1 MSTPTTPWFPMTHD
15 DAQEMVAA
23 IRQIGGQYNTADPAS
38 IVAAIRSGNAD
49 KIPNGTLFTVPH
61 AAYGNI
67 TFVTRARNLH
77 KVAGDATRPTI
88 TIQPLYLLSANGGS
102 TAATFQYDRPEAF
115 AKVSEAIP
123 AGTVVKFTAIAY
135 GSWAAGDWHFT
146 AENAIDAGKML
157 CLSGTQDNTLDTLT
171 VKVFDT
177 PKDTTAS
184 AEYAISA
191 GDGEATVNLGTWG
204 VELNHPQRMR
214 YGSNNEA
221 QSNLFQFLNGD
232 SGTGVMADVF
242 EPQSDFDMM
251 STDFST
257 LKGFVGGF
265 SDEFRSYLGLCAI
278 PNTANNVH
286 ENAPYEKSTHYV
298 HNGYF
303 FLPSR
308 MEIYGSTE
316 TANETDEA
324 QFPYYRDIGTENA
337 DKLMHAK
344 NASAPNS
351 YWLRTPS
358 ASYASGVRLC
368 ITGLGGGLDS
378 RTAFLR
384 HGAAPLGILA

>member
-1 MSTPTTPWFPMTHD
+1 MGVSIWEGGK
-15 DAQEMVAA
+15 AERL
-23 IRQIGGQYNTADPAS
+23 IRAVEQIGGQYDTSNVAS
-38 IVAAIRSGNAD
+38 IIAALRSGNGD
-49 KIPNGTLFTVPH
+49 RIPNGAVFTVPH
-61 AAYGNI
+61 AVYGDI
-67 TFVTRARNLH
+67 DFVVRAHNAH
-77 KVAGDATRPTI
+77 HVVGDPDRPTL
-88 TIQPLYLLSANGGS
+88 TIQPKYLLSANGGTS
-102 TAATFQYDRPEAF
+102 AATFQYDRAEAF

-204 VELNHPQRMR
+204 MELNHPSRVR

-221 QSNLFQFLNGD
+221 QSNFFQFLNGD
-232 SGTGVMADVF
+232 SGSGVMADIF

-257 LKGFVGGF
+257 LKGFLGGF

-278 PNTANNVH
+278 PNTANNVY

-344 NASAPNS
+344 NASAPTS

-358 ASYASGVRLC
+358 ASYAYYVRIC
-368 ITGLGGGLDS
+368 YTGIGGGLNTIYAFS
-378 RTAFLR
+378 RN
-384 HGAAPLGILA
+384 GAAPIGILA

>member
-1 MSTPTTPWFPMTHD
+1 MGVSIWEGGK
-15 DAQEMVAA
+15 AERL
-23 IRQIGGQYNTADPAS
+23 IRAVEQIGGQYDTSNVAS
-38 IVAAIRSGNAD
+38 IIAALRSGNGD
-49 KIPNGTLFTVPH
+49 RIPNGAVFTVPH
-61 AAYGNI
+61 AVYGNI
-67 TFVTRARNLH
+67 DFVVRAHNAH
-77 KVAGDATRPTI
+77 HVVGDPDRPTL
-88 TIQPLYLLSANGGS
+88 TIQPKYLLSANGGTS
-102 TAATFQYDRPEAF
+102 AATFQYDRAEAF
-115 AKVSEAIP
+115 AKVAETIP

-204 VELNHPQRMR
+204 VELNHPHRIR

-232 SGTGVMADVF
+232 SGTGVMADIF

-257 LKGFVGGF
+257 LKGFLGGF

-337 DKLMHAK
+337 DKLMYAK
-344 NASAPNS
+344 NASAPTS
-351 YWLRTPS
+351 YWLRTPI
-358 ASYASGVRLC
+358 ASIANIVRFC
-368 ITGLGGGLDS
+368 HTGTGGGLDN
-378 RTAFLR
+378 RYAVLR
-384 HGAAPLGILA
+384 YGAAPLGILA

>member
-1 MSTPTTPWFPMTHD
+1 MGVSIWEGGK
-15 DAQEMVAA
+15 AERL
-23 IRQIGGQYNTADPAS
+23 IRAVEQIGGQYDTSNVAS
-38 IVAAIRSGNAD
+38 IIAALRSGNGD
-49 KIPNGTLFTVPH
+49 RIPNGAVFTVPH
-61 AAYGNI
+61 AVYGNI
-67 TFVTRARNLH
+67 DFVVRAHNAH
-77 KVAGDATRPTI
+77 HVVGDPNRPTL
-88 TIQPLYLLSANGGS
+88 TIQPKYLLSANGGTS
-102 TAATFQYDRPEAF
+102 AAIFQYDREEAF

-123 AGTVVKFTAIAY
+123 AGTVVKFTATAY

-157 CLSGTQDNTLDTLT
+157 CLSGSQDNTLDTLT

-191 GDGEATVNLGTWG
+191 GDGEATVNLGTLG

-257 LKGFVGGF
+257 LKGFLGGF

-278 PNTANNVH
+278 PNTANNAG

-308 MEIYGSTE
+308 MEIYGSIE

-344 NASAPNS
+344 NASAPTS
-351 YWLRTPS
+351 YWLRTP
-358 ASYASGVRLC
+358 YASRASSVQVC
-368 ITGLGGGLDS
+368 YTGYGGGLYYY
-378 RTAFLR
+378 TAYNRF
-384 HGAAPLGILA
+384 GAAPLGILA

>member
-1 MSTPTTPWFPMTHD
+1 MGVSIWEGGK
-15 DAQEMVAA
+15 AERL
-23 IRQIGGQYNTADPAS
+23 IRAVEQIGGQYDTSNVAS
-38 IVAAIRSGNAD
+38 IIAALRSGNGD
-49 KIPNGTLFTVPH
+49 RIPNGAVFTVPH
-61 AAYGNI
+61 AVYGDI
-67 TFVTRARNLH
+67 DFVVRAHNAH
-77 KVAGDATRPTI
+77 HVVGDPDRPTL
-88 TIQPLYLLSANGGS
+88 TIQPKYLLSANGGTS
-102 TAATFQYDRPEAF
+102 AATFQYDRAEAF

-135 GSWAAGDWHFT
+135 GSWVAGDWHFT

-204 VELNHPQRMR
+204 MELNHPSRVR

-221 QSNLFQFLNGD
+221 QSNFFQFLNGD
-232 SGTGVMADVF
+232 SGSGVMADIF

-257 LKGFVGGF
+257 LKGFLGGF

-278 PNTANNVH
+278 PNMANNVH

-344 NASAPNS
+344 NASAPTS
-351 YWLRTPS
+351 YWLRTPG
-358 ASYASGVRLC
+358 ASYAYDVRIC
-368 ITGLGGGLDS
+368 YTGNGGGLHHSYANGRD
-378 RTAFLR
+378 
-384 HGAAPLGILA
+384 GAAPLGILA

>member
-1 MSTPTTPWFPMTHD
+1 MGVSIWEGGK
-15 DAQEMVAA
+15 AERL
-23 IRQIGGQYNTADPAS
+23 IRAVEQIGGQYDTSNVAS
-38 IVAAIRSGNAD
+38 IIAALRSGNGD
-49 KIPNGTLFTVPH
+49 RIPNGSVFTVPH
-61 AAYGNI
+61 AVYGDI
-67 TFVTRARNLH
+67 DFVVRAHNAH
-77 KVAGDATRPTI
+77 HVVGDPDRPTL
-88 TIQPLYLLSANGGS
+88 TIQPKYLLSANGGTS
-102 TAATFQYDRPEAF
+102 AATFQYDRAEAF

-204 VELNHPQRMR
+204 MELNHPSRVR

-221 QSNLFQFLNGD
+221 QSNFFQFLNGD
-232 SGTGVMADVF
+232 SGSGVMADIF

-251 STDFST
+251 SADFST
-257 LKGFVGGF
+257 LKGFLGGF

-344 NASAPNS
+344 NASAPTS
-351 YWLRTPS
+351 YWLRTPT
-358 ASYASGVRLC
+358 ASYAHGVRFC
-368 ITGLGGGLDS
+368 TTGRGGGLNVYY
-378 RTAFLR
+378 AGLR
-384 HGAAPLGILA
+384 NGAAPLGILA

>member
-1 MSTPTTPWFPMTHD
+1 MGVSIWEGGK
-15 DAQEMVAA
+15 AERL
-23 IRQIGGQYNTADPAS
+23 IRAVEQIGGQYDTSNVAS
-38 IVAAIRSGNAD
+38 IIAALRSGNGD
-49 KIPNGTLFTVPH
+49 RIPNGAVFTVPH
-61 AAYGNI
+61 AVYGDI
-67 TFVTRARNLH
+67 DFVVRAHNAH
-77 KVAGDATRPTI
+77 HVVGDPDRPTL
-88 TIQPLYLLSANGGS
+88 TIQPKYLLSANGGTS
-102 TAATFQYDRPEAF
+102 AATFQYDREEAF
-115 AKVSEAIP
+115 AKVSETIP
-123 AGTVVKFTAIAY
+123 AGTVVKFTAITY

-221 QSNLFQFLNGD
+221 QSNLFQSLNGD
-232 SGTGVMADVF
+232 SGSGVMADIF

-257 LKGFVGGF
+257 LKGFLGGF

-344 NASAPNS
+344 NASAPTS
-351 YWLRTPS
+351 CWVRTP
-358 ASYASGVRLC
+358 YASVASTVRIC
-368 ITGLGGGLDS
+368 YTGAGGGLHVNGATG
-378 RTAFLR
+378 RF
-384 HGAAPLGILA
+384 GAAPLGILA

>member
-1 MSTPTTPWFPMTHD
+1 MGVSIWEGGK
-15 DAQEMVAA
+15 AERL
-23 IRQIGGQYNTADPAS
+23 IRAVEQIGGQYDTSNVAS
-38 IVAAIRSGNAD
+38 IIAALRSGNGD
-49 KIPNGTLFTVPH
+49 RIPNGAVFTVPH
-61 AAYGNI
+61 AVYGDI
-67 TFVTRARNLH
+67 DFVVRAHNAH
-77 KVAGDATRPTI
+77 HVVGDPDRPTL
-88 TIQPLYLLSANGGS
+88 TIQPKYLLSANGGTS
-102 TAATFQYDRPEAF
+102 AATFQYDREEAF
-115 AKVSEAIP
+115 AKVSETIP
-123 AGTVVKFTAIAY
+123 AGTVVKFTAITY

-221 QSNLFQFLNGD
+221 QSNLFQSLNGD
-232 SGTGVMADVF
+232 SGSGVMADIF

-257 LKGFVGGF
+257 LKGFLGGF

-303 FLPSR
+303 FLPSG

-344 NASAPNS
+344 NASAPTS
-351 YWLRTPS
+351 YWVRTPT
-358 ASYASGVRLC
+358 ASYASIVRFC
-368 ITGLGGGLDS
+368 YTGYGGGLGGNVASS
-378 RTAFLR
+378 RV
-384 HGAAPLGILA
+384 GAAPLGILA

>member
-1 MSTPTTPWFPMTHD
+1 MGVSIWEGGK
-15 DAQEMVAA
+15 AERL
-23 IRQIGGQYNTADPAS
+23 IRAVEQIGGQYDTSNVAS
-38 IVAAIRSGNAD
+38 IIAALRSGNGD
-49 KIPNGTLFTVPH
+49 RIPNGAVFTVPH
-61 AAYGNI
+61 AVYGDI
-67 TFVTRARNLH
+67 DFVVRAHNAH
-77 KVAGDATRPTI
+77 HVVGDPDRPTL
-88 TIQPLYLLSANGGS
+88 TIQPKYLLSANGGTS
-102 TAATFQYDRPEAF
+102 AATFQYDRAEAF

-204 VELNHPQRMR
+204 VELNHPHRIR

-232 SGTGVMADVF
+232 SGSGVMVDIF

-257 LKGFVGGF
+257 LKGFLGGF

-344 NASAPNS
+344 NASAPAS
-351 YWLRTPS
+351 YWLRTPY
-358 ASYASGVRLC
+358 ASYANYVRVC
-368 ITGLGGGLDS
+368 NTGNGGGLN
-378 RTAFLR
+378 TTHATTR

>member
-1 MSTPTTPWFPMTHD
+1 MGVSIWEGGK
-15 DAQEMVAA
+15 AERL
-23 IRQIGGQYNTADPAS
+23 IRAVEQIGGQYDTSNVAS
-38 IVAAIRSGNAD
+38 IIAALRSGNGD
-49 KIPNGTLFTVPH
+49 RIPNGAVFTVPH
-61 AAYGNI
+61 AVYGDI
-67 TFVTRARNLH
+67 DFVVRAHNAH
-77 KVAGDATRPTI
+77 HVVGDPDRPTL
-88 TIQPLYLLSANGGS
+88 TIQPKYLLSANGGTS
-102 TAATFQYDRPEAF
+102 AATFQYDRAEAF

-204 VELNHPQRMR
+204 MELNHPSRVR

-221 QSNLFQFLNGD
+221 QSNFFQFLNGD
-232 SGTGVMADVF
+232 SGSGVMADIF

-257 LKGFVGGF
+257 LKGFLGGF

-344 NASAPNS
+344 NASAPTS
-351 YWLRTPS
+351 YWLRTP
-358 ASYASGVRLC
+358 YASNADRARIC
-368 ITGLGGGLDS
+368 YTDYGGGLYYYS
-378 RTAFLR
+378 AYNRI
-384 HGAAPLGILA
+384 GAAPLGILA

>member
-1 MSTPTTPWFPMTHD
+1 MGVSIWEGGK
-15 DAQEMVAA
+15 AERL
-23 IRQIGGQYNTADPAS
+23 IRAVEQIGGQYDTSNVAS
-38 IVAAIRSGNAD
+38 IIAALRSGNGD
-49 KIPNGTLFTVPH
+49 RIPNGAVFTVPH
-61 AAYGNI
+61 AVYGDI
-67 TFVTRARNLH
+67 DFVVRAHNAH
-77 KVAGDATRPTI
+77 HVVGDPDRPTL
-88 TIQPLYLLSANGGS
+88 TIQPKYLLSANGGTS
-102 TAATFQYDRPEAF
+102 AATFQYDRAEAF

-204 VELNHPQRMR
+204 MELNHPSRVK

-221 QSNLFQFLNGD
+221 QSNFFQFLNGD
-232 SGTGVMADVF
+232 SGSGVMADIF

-257 LKGFVGGF
+257 LKGFLGGF

-344 NASAPNS
+344 NASAPTS
-351 YWLRTPS
+351 YWLRTPT
-358 ASYASGVRLC
+358 ASLAYGVRIC
-368 ITGLGGGLDS
+368 STGYGGGPS
-378 RTAFLR
+378 YYYANNRY
-384 HGAAPLGILA
+384 GAAPLGILA

>member
-1 MSTPTTPWFPMTHD
+1 MGVSIWEGGK
-15 DAQEMVAA
+15 AERL
-23 IRQIGGQYNTADPAS
+23 IRAVEQIGGQYDTSNVAS
-38 IVAAIRSGNAD
+38 IIAALRSGNGD
-49 KIPNGTLFTVPH
+49 RIPNGAVFTVPH
-61 AAYGNI
+61 AVYGDI
-67 TFVTRARNLH
+67 DFVVRAHNAH
-77 KVAGDATRPTI
+77 HVVGDPDRPTL
-88 TIQPLYLLSANGGS
+88 TIQPKYLLSANGGTS
-102 TAATFQYDRPEAF
+102 AATFQYDRAEAF

-191 GDGEATVNLGTWG
+191 GDGEATVNFGTWG

-232 SGTGVMADVF
+232 SGSGVMADIF

-257 LKGFVGGF
+257 LKGFLGGF

-344 NASAPNS
+344 NASAPTS
-351 YWLRTPS
+351 YWLRTPLASS
-358 ASYASGVRLC
+358 ANHVRICYAGH
-368 ITGLGGGLDS
+368 GGGLNATTAIG
-378 RTAFLR
+378 RT
-384 HGAAPLGILA
+384 GAAPLGILA

>member
-1 MSTPTTPWFPMTHD
+1 MGVSIWEGGK
-15 DAQEMVAA
+15 AERL
-23 IRQIGGQYNTADPAS
+23 IRAVEQIGGQYDTSNVAS
-38 IVAAIRSGNAD
+38 IIAALRSGNGD
-49 KIPNGTLFTVPH
+49 RIPNGAVFTVPH
-61 AAYGNI
+61 AVYGDI
-67 TFVTRARNLH
+67 DFVVRAHNAH
-77 KVAGDATRPTI
+77 HVVGDPDRPTL
-88 TIQPLYLLSANGGS
+88 TIQPKYLLSANGGTS
-102 TAATFQYDRPEAF
+102 AATFQYDRAEAF

-204 VELNHPQRMR
+204 MELNHPSRVK

-221 QSNLFQFLNGD
+221 QSNFFQFLNGD
-232 SGTGVMADVF
+232 SGSGVMADIF

-257 LKGFVGGF
+257 LKGFLGGF

-344 NASAPNS
+344 NASAPTS
-351 YWLRTPS
+351 YWLRTP
-358 ASYASGVRLC
+358 YASIAYYVRIC
-368 ITGLGGGLDS
+368 YTGNGGGLYNS
-378 RTAFLR
+378 GANGRG
-384 HGAAPLGILA
+384 GAAPIGILA

>member
-1 MSTPTTPWFPMTHD
+1 MGVSIWEGGK
-15 DAQEMVAA
+15 AERL
-23 IRQIGGQYNTADPAS
+23 IRAVEQIGGQYDTSNVAS
-38 IVAAIRSGNAD
+38 IIAALRSGNGD
-49 KIPNGTLFTVPH
+49 RIPNGAVFTVPH
-61 AAYGNI
+61 AVYGDI
-67 TFVTRARNLH
+67 DFVVRAHNAH
-77 KVAGDATRPTI
+77 HVVGDPDRPTL
-88 TIQPLYLLSANGGS
+88 TIQPKYLLSANGGTS
-102 TAATFQYDRPEAF
+102 AATFQYDRAEAF

-204 VELNHPQRMR
+204 MELNHPSRVR

-221 QSNLFQFLNGD
+221 QSNFFQFLNGD
-232 SGTGVMADVF
+232 SGSGVMADIF

-257 LKGFVGGF
+257 LKGFLGGF
-265 SDEFRSYLGLCAI
+265 SAEFRSYLGLCAI

-344 NASAPNS
+344 NASAPTS
-351 YWLRTPS
+351 YWLRTPN
-358 ASYASGVRLC
+358 ASNAYDVRIC
-368 ITGLGGGLDS
+368 YTGYGGGLNNGN
-378 RTAFLR
+378 AYNR